1 MRREGRVLRD
11 YLVQDVEDPRINVQ
25 SILTRHFLIGA
36 AFGNRFDGVM
46 DSELRFAV
54 AANWLLG
61 LLKSGVGRAQFD
73 SLRVAL
79 LSGRTPAAGPAVPR
93 CVSEAFFRRSLPCV
107 RRLLDLDE
115 SHVATASLPEHALDA
130 FSDKWADLLSGVPA
144 AGVSVVEPACGSA
157 NDYRFLHAFG
167 LADRIDY
174 LGFDLCEK
182 NVANAIAMFPET
194 RFEPGNVL
202 SIRAPADAFDYCI
215 IHDLF
220 EHLSPAGLEVAIR
233 EVCRVTRKGICAG
246 FFNMSDEP
254 EHVVR
259 RVRDYHRSRLSAP
272 RIKAAFACHAATVEI
287 MHIHTLLR
295 GRFDFDG
302 THNRN
307 AYTLFVRF

>member
-1 MRREGRVLRD
+1 MRRERRVLRD

-36 AFGNRFDGVM
+36 AFGNRFEAVM
-46 DSELRFAV
+46 ESELRFAV

-61 LLKSGVGRAQFD
+61 LLKSGLDRPRFA
-73 SLRVAL
+73 SLRAAL
-79 LSGRTPAAGPAVPR
+79 LSGRSPADMPAVPR
-93 CVSEAFFRRSLPCV
+93 CVSEAFFRSSLRCV

-115 SHVATASLPEHALDA
+115 SHIVTACLPERALNA
-130 FSDKWADLLSGVPA
+130 FGDVWADALSGTPA

-167 LADRIDY
+167 IAERVDY

-182 NVANAIAMFPET
+182 NVANALAMFPDA
-194 RFEPGNVL
+194 RFEHGNTL
-202 SIRAPADAFDYCI
+202 CIRAPTDAFEYCI
-215 IHDLF
+215 VHDLF
-220 EHLSPAGLEVAIR
+220 EHLSLEGLEVAIR
-233 EVCRVTRKGICAG
+233 EVCRVTRKGICTG

-259 RVRDYHRSRLSAP
+259 RVRDYHWNRLSAP
-272 RIKAAFACHAATVEI
+272 RIKAAFARNAATVEVR
-287 MHIHTLLR
+287 HIHTFLR
-295 GRFDFDG
+295 RRFGFDG